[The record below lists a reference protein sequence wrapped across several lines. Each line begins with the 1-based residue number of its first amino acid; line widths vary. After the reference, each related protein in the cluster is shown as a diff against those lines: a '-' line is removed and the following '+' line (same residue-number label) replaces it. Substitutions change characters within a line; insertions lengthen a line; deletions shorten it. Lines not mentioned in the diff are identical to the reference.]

1 MPAKEQLTWGP
12 GGRWKFTHADIDT
25 LLSTRIPETYPDS
38 YKIIFTMENA
48 YEVLSQ
54 HNPNKFFDYPDGRL
68 EEALD
73 DLLRRPQPSIAS
85 QRPLQIDDE
94 PQVVKHECIP
104 EVAIKRL
111 YVGLCGGYTNPDI
124 GKSLNEL
131 YKRNEHL
138 PEYVKYGV
146 IQKGEVKRMRLYL
159 CLYDNRDYGKW
170 MAMSESENAFKDAR
184 KDFEQDLPS

>member
-12 GGRWKFTHADIDT
+12 GDRWELTHADIDT

-38 YKIIFTMENA
+38 YKVVFTMENA

-54 HNPNKFFDYPDGRL
+54 HNPNKFFDYPHGRL

-73 DLLRRPQPSIAS
+73 DLLRYQKPYVGNWDNRKMSNHPHLDDPNRQSRAS
-85 QRPLQIDDE
+85 DHFKAMLKAWFNDE
-94 PQVVKHECIP
+94 LQVVKHECIP
-104 EVAIKRL
+104 EGAIKRL
-111 YVGLCGGYTNPDI
+111 CVGLRGGYTDVDI

-146 IQKGEVKRMRLYL
+146 IHKR
-159 CLYDNRDYGKW
+159 GK
-170 MAMSESENAFKDAR
+170 
-184 KDFEQDLPS
+184 

>member
-12 GGRWKFTHADIDT
+12 GGRWKFTHADIDN

-38 YKIIFTMENA
+38 YKVIFTMKNA

-54 HNPNKFFDYPDGRL
+54 HNPNKFFDHPDGHL

-73 DLLRRPQPSIAS
+73 DLLRDHFKAM
-85 QRPLQIDDE
+85 LKAWFDDE
-94 PQVVKHECIP
+94 PQVVKLEYIP
-104 EVAIKRL
+104 EVTIKRL
-111 YVGLCGGYTNPDI
+111 CVGLRGGYSNVDI
-124 GKSLNEL
+124 RESLNEL
-131 YKRNEHL
+131 YKRNENL

-146 IQKGEVKRMRLYL
+146 IQKGEVKRMQLYL

-170 MAMSESENAFKDAR
+170 MAMSEKENAFKDAS
-184 KDFEQDLPS
+184 KEFEQDLSS